1 MQVQNQTNNSDK
13 RFLDELTKLFERHY
27 KQQLSEAI
35 KRGIRA
41 KKMQKEI

>member
-1 MQVQNQTNNSDK
+1 MQVQNQANHLDK
-13 RFLDELTKLFERHY
+13 RFLDELTKIFERHY

-41 KKMQKEI
+41 KKLQKEI

>member
-1 MQVQNQTNNSDK
+1 MQVQNQANNPDK
-13 RFLDELTKLFERHY
+13 RFLDELAKLFERHY

-41 KKMQKEI
+41 KKLQKEI